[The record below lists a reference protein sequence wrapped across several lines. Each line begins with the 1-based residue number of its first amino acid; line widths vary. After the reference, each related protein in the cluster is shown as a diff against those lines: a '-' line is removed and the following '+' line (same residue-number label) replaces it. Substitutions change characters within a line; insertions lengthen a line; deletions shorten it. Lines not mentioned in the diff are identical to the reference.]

1 MFTRKH
7 YEYLSDTI
15 INDPDITEQI
25 RSAMFYSFGV
35 WLKRDFENFNQEK
48 WDKKWKDRFL

>member
-15 INDPDITEQI
+15 LNDPDITEQI
-25 RSAMFYSFGV
+25 RTAMSNSLGIWF
-35 WLKRDFENFNQEK
+35 KRDFDNYRKEK
-48 WDKKWKDRFL
+48 WDKKWKNRIL